1 MGFLIITAMVLIP
14 TFLFLFIGNKVRDK
28 FAFEKIANE
37 EIIDVN
43 DAVKFLRR
51 NEKTEYTSG
60 VLYLT
65 NRRLAFFK
73 YRFNWLGIIP
83 FIGEAFISIFI
94 DKNMLVEIPLHQIA
108 DYTFKGKITYN
119 NNNSR
124 SEGIT
129 TFYTKNGEEIQFDIY
144 TMELINNKKPNIL
157 IALDRVLKTLD
168 NPNAFIPNTQ

>member
-1 MGFLIITAMVLIP
+1 MAFLIITALILIP
-14 TFLFLFIGNKVRDK
+14 TFLFLFIGGKVRDK
-28 FAFEKIANE
+28 FVFEKVGNE
-37 EIIDVN
+37 EIVDVN
-43 DAVKFLRR
+43 DAVKLLRR
-51 NEKTEYTSG
+51 NEKKEYTSG

-94 DKNMLVEIPLHQIA
+94 DKNDPIEIPLHQIL

-129 TFYTKNGEEIQFDIY
+129 TFYIKNGEEIEFDIY
-144 TMELINNKKPNIL
+144 TLELINNKKPDIL
-157 IALDRVLKTLD
+157 IALDRVVKTLD
-168 NPNAFIPNTQ
+168 NPNAFVPNNQ